1 MLGQTWVGPGKRCE
15 FNWSAQHLREVYSRE
30 SRNLRF
36 FAGVDLNAARSC
48 PGLIAHSRKGYCRSK
63 RRAKGTAR
71 AVPFGYLPVV
81 IVSRLTVVTAGPH
94 ATLIETYVRSRKG
107 RGRSCPV
114 SQIVP
119 SRHGQRGDRA

>member
-1 MLGQTWVGPGKRCE
+1 VLRRPIEPAAFIGVRRCLARHTVQKARLG
-15 FNWSAQHLREVYSRE
+15 
-30 SRNLRF
+30 
-36 FAGVDLNAARSC
+36 
-48 PGLIAHSRKGYCRSK
+48 
-63 RRAKGTAR
+63 

-81 IVSRLTVVTAGPH
+81 VVSRLTVVTAGPH
-94 ATLIETYVRSRKG
+94 AALLETYVRSRKG

>member
-1 MLGQTWVGPGKRCE
+1 MDFDRHEKGKRLADVGASNVGIAEAGPTTRIFPQPTPKRAPFYNAFIGSWRMLGP
-15 FNWSAQHLREVYSRE
+15 
-30 SRNLRF
+30 
-36 FAGVDLNAARSC
+36 
-48 PGLIAHSRKGYCRSK
+48 LI
-63 RRAKGTAR
+63 RAKGTAR

-81 IVSRLTVVTAGPH
+81 MVSRLTVVTAGPQ
-94 ATLIETYVRSRKG
+94 ATLLETYVRSRRG